1 VDDAL
6 AIADKLTVE
15 TFLAREMIES
25 VADFPNLCTDT
36 RVVGSIVAIQFDRPS
51 P

>member
-1 VDDAL
+1 
-6 AIADKLTVE
+6 LTVE
-15 TFLAREMIES
+15 TFLARELIES
-25 VADFPNLCTDT
+25 AVGFPNLCTHT